1 MSIIKALSA
10 PQQRREVI
18 QIIDGV
24 QYRTIRAKL
33 VADNGQ
39 GQALY
44 YDARP
49 ERVADPIDH
58 ARSADVQPELCYFL
72 VNAKAMGPTMLFGIE
87 PISDK
92 AAAQWAKTNGVALTK
107 GVASKPSAAA
117 VQKQLI
123 APRRSIAQVVNGVA
137 YSTSRATLIH
147 DTSGGKGQST
157 PDTEALFYDPAPEA
171 MLDHIKAPG
180 PTYFLLKQAMNG
192 GLPLLVI
199 QPITPADAAE
209 WAKKHGVSNKLTVGK
224 ATPAAA
230 LTKVARQ
237 SVQKVS
243 NSIDAMKVLM
253 QHRPNEVAE
262 LLVRRFVR

>member
-24 QYRTIRAKL
+24 QYSTIRAKL
-33 VADNGQ
+33 VADNGK

-49 ERVADPIDH
+49 ERVADSINH
-58 ARSADVQPELCYFL
+58 ASNADVQPEPCYFL
-72 VNAKAMGPTMLFGIE
+72 VNATPMGPTMLFGIE
-87 PISDK
+87 PITDK
-92 AAAQWAKTNGVALTK
+92 AAAAWAKTNGVALTK
-107 GVASKPSAAA
+107 GVAASA

-123 APRRSIAQVVNGVA
+123 APRRSITQVVNGVA
-137 YSTSRATLIH
+137 YSTTRATLIH

-171 MLDHIKAPG
+171 MLDHINAPG
-180 PTYFLLKQAMNG
+180 PTYFLVKQAMNG
-192 GLPLLVI
+192 GLSLLVI
-199 QPITPADAAE
+199 QPVTNAEAAA
-209 WAKKHGVSNKLTVGK
+209 WAKKHGVSNKLVVGK
-224 ATPAAA
+224 AAPAAT
-230 LTKVARQ
+230 LTKAARQ

-253 QHRPNEVAE
+253 QHRPNEVAG

>member
-1 MSIIKALSA
+1 MSIIKALAS

-24 QYRTIRAKL
+24 QFSTMRAKL
-33 VADNGQ
+33 IADNGK

-49 ERVADPIDH
+49 ERVANPIDH
-58 ARSADVQPELCYFL
+58 ASSAEVQPEPCYFL
-72 VNAKAMGPTMLFGIE
+72 VNAKPMGPTLLLGIE
-87 PISDK
+87 PLTDK

-107 GVASKPSAAA
+107 GIASKPGAAA

-123 APRRSIAQVVNGVA
+123 GARSQIAQVVKGVA
-137 YSTSRATLIH
+137 YSTKRATLIH

-157 PDTEALFYDPAPEA
+157 PDTEALYFDPAPQA

-180 PTYFLLKQAMNG
+180 PTYFLVKQAMNG
-192 GLPLLVI
+192 GLALLVI
-199 QPITPADAAE
+199 HPITNAE
-209 WAKKHGVSNKLTVGK
+209 ASAWAKKHGVSNKLIVVK
-224 ATPAAA
+224 ATPAAT
-230 LTKVARQ
+230 LTKMARQ

-243 NSIDAMKVLM
+243 TSLDAMKLLV
-253 QHRPNEVAE
+253 QQRPNEVAE
-262 LLVRRFVR
+262 LMVRHFVR

>member
-1 MSIIKALSA
+1 MSIMKELSA

-18 QIIDGV
+18 QLIDGV
-24 QYRTIRAKL
+24 QYSTTRAKL
-33 VADNGQ
+33 VADNGK

-58 ARSADVQPELCYFL
+58 ARSADVQPVPCYFL
-72 VNAKAMGPTMLFGIE
+72 VNATPMGPTMLFGIE

-92 AAAQWAKTNGVALTK
+92 AAAQWAKANGVALTK
-107 GVASKPSAAA
+107 GIASKPGAAA

-123 APRRSIAQVVNGVA
+123 APRRQITQVVNGVA

-147 DTSGGKGQST
+147 DTSGGKGQAT

-180 PTYFLLKQAMNG
+180 PTYFLLKQAING
-192 GLPLLVI
+192 GLALLVI
-199 QPITPADAAE
+199 QPITDAEASA
-209 WAKKHGVSNKLTVGK
+209 WAKKNGVSNKLTVGK
-224 ATPAAA
+224 ASPAST

-253 QHRPNEVAE
+253 QHRPNEVAA
-262 LLVRRFVR
+262 LMVRHFVR